1 MERRRRRWVAVGLG
15 AIAVV
20 LAVITFGPGWS
31 SVFTG
36 PELAVV
42 KSDPMASLD
51 LPGAEEISRREENAG
66 TTLGKPTSARV
77 VVRYRISGDP
87 EAVLESAVAAAEL
100 NGWQGDHI
108 EAEYYS
114 ADRPVDEGTLELI
127 VAISEQSDEPGL
139 FLSVNLRR

>member
-1 MERRRRRWVAVGLG
+1 MERRRRRWVAIGLG

-31 SVFTG
+31 SLFTG

-42 KSDPMASLD
+42 KSDPMANLD
-51 LPGAEEISRREENAG
+51 LPGAVEISRREENAG
-66 TTLGKPTSARV
+66 TTLGKPTSAQV

-87 EAVLESAVAAAEL
+87 KAVLESAAVAAEL
-100 NGWQGDHI
+100 NGWQGDYI
-108 EAEYYS
+108 EEDHYS
-114 ADRPVDEGTLELI
+114 ADRSVDEGTLELT

-139 FLSVNLRR
+139 FLWVNLRR